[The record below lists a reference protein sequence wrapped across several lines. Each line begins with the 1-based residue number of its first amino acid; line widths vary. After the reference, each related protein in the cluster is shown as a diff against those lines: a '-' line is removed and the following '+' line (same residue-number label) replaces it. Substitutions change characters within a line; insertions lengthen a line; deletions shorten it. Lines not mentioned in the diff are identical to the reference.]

1 MWVMLPSLQPIVQEL
16 APVFTQPSFVTHW
29 QLLLG
34 WLMCLGARTEFRV
47 AQSFHANEDISRAE
61 RHSFDRFYNFF
72 SRSAWH
78 VADLGRHVAALAIAR
93 LKLVGPLY
101 LVVDDTLLH
110 KRGNKVFGLGWFRD
124 AVASTR
130 KRVATA
136 SGNNWVVLALA
147 VNIPLCPSF
156 TFCIPLAMRLHLP
169 GDDKPSCAALA
180 RQMLDEVL
188 TWFPDRDVILIADT
202 AYACKPVLEG
212 LPTRVD
218 FVGRMRADAAIYDPE
233 PSPQPKSKPGRK
245 PQKGPRLPKPK
256 EIAAQAEAAG
266 EGPGG
271 WQVLAVLAYG
281 VTRALQAVSAR
292 VLWPHVLGDRPV
304 NLVVVRDPE
313 GRFEDTY
320 LFTTNLGALPAWVIE
335 TFAKRWC
342 VEVAFRDS
350 KQILDIEG
358 PQHFCQESIEK
369 LAPWVWL
376 MQSVLLVWYLTEG
389 RDLPEAKELQTLM
402 GPWDSPY
409 SLRHIVQV
417 FRRATLNLSI
427 DTNSGDPNELR
438 HGLAALKNLINAA
451 A

>member
-1 MWVMLPSLQPIVQEL
+1 M
-16 APVFTQPSFVTHW
+16 
-29 QLLLG
+29 
-34 WLMCLGARTEFRV
+34 
-47 AQSFHANEDISRAE
+47 
-61 RHSFDRFYNFF
+61 
-72 SRSAWH
+72 
-78 VADLGRHVAALAIAR
+78 
-93 LKLVGPLY
+93 
-101 LVVDDTLLH
+101 
-110 KRGNKVFGLGWFRD
+110 
-124 AVASTR
+124 
-130 KRVATA
+130 
-136 SGNNWVVLALA
+136 
-147 VNIPLCPSF
+147 
-156 TFCIPLAMRLHLP
+156 
-169 GDDKPSCAALA
+169 
-180 RQMLDEVL
+180 
-188 TWFPDRDVILIADT
+188 
-202 AYACKPVLEG
+202 
-212 LPTRVD
+212 
-218 FVGRMRADAAIYDPE
+218 
-233 PSPQPKSKPGRK
+233 
-245 PQKGPRLPKPK
+245 
-256 EIAAQAEAAG
+256 
-266 EGPGG
+266 
-271 WQVLAVLAYG
+271 
-281 VTRALQAVSAR
+281 
-292 VLWPHVLGDRPV
+292 

-313 GRFEDTY
+313 GKFEDTY